1 MLKMSSSSSTM
12 IIPTPPRIMCTVLD
26 ARPAVLTKALLTP
39 SSHRATCGRLETL
52 LGCWKRPGRPS
63 TPNCVSSWTPAEGE
77 EAAVRHTAVHG
88 GSRNDGDSGSYFP
101 LLATGG
107 RMRYRGSNFNNPNLM
122 YRDECDRRM
131 RPGGGSKDGHDTRNS
146 RDEDRPSSSY
156 RDQSRD
162 HRNSYASGSDQYQ
175 SYNSTSGG
183 YNSHSEGGS
192 QDQPRQAHSQFGQ
205 ALLPPLPAGL
215 QPLMAQQ
222 YAPQQPPLMGFVG
235 QTPYPFA
242 SPPPPPPGI
251 QPPRK

>member
-12 IIPTPPRIMCTVLD
+12 IIPTPPRITCTVLD

-39 SSHRATCGRLETL
+39 SSRRATCGRLETL
-52 LGCWKRPGRPS
+52 SGCWKRPGRPS

-77 EAAVRHTAVHG
+77 EAVRHTAQCMVAIEMMG
-88 GSRNDGDSGSYFP
+88 ILEESCFP

-107 RMRYRGSNFNNPNLM
+107 RMRYRGSSSNNPNLM

-131 RPGGGSKDGHDTRNS
+131 RPGGGRDTRNS

-162 HRNSYASGSDQYQ
+162 HRISYASGSDQYQ
-175 SYNSTSGG
+175 SYNSASGG
-183 YNSHSEGGS
+183 YNSHSGGVS
-192 QDQPRQAHSQFGQ
+192 QDQPRQAHGQFSQ
-205 ALLPPLPAGL
+205 ALLPPLSAGL

-222 YAPQQPPLMGFVG
+222 FAPQQPPLMGFVG

-242 SPPPPPPGI
+242 SPPPPPPGL